1 LAHGNF
7 RELQEQELTA
17 LDDDGLIDYIRNARA
32 AGKGD
37 AVTLAL
43 RILVFGYLSTV
54 ERRVALK
61 VPPEDVA
68 DVALDAMES
77 AIRSAFDGESVGEF
91 RSWMHTIVNRRIV
104 DYWRS
109 PQRKLDTV
117 PLPEEHE
124 REDDQWGDVSSVQ
137 FEGVAVDAQK
147 AIDTAYQELNA
158 EHQRVIDLYVFDDRP
173 AAEAAQETGASEQ
186 NVHQIASRYRRRVRE
201 LLDNGDTRT

>member
-17 LDDDGLIDYIRNARA
+17 LDDDGLIAYIRNARA
-32 AGKGD
+32 AGGGD

-68 DVALDAMES
+68 NVALDAMES

-124 REDDQWGDVSSVQ
+124 REDDQWGDVSSVE

-147 AIDTAYQELNA
+147 AIDTAYDELNA

-173 AAEAAQETGASEQ
+173 AAEAAQEIGTSEQ

-201 LLDNGDTRT
+201 LLDDGDTRT